1 MPWNG
6 KALRH
11 DWEVVHH
18 NGKKESSSGVC
29 EEPME
34 WNRDWTENRINA
46 MGEEV
51 RKTWSV
57 IPWSENGNIYDVKEK
72 CINEELNMKKE
83 TH

>member
-1 MPWNG
+1 
-6 KALRH
+6 
-11 DWEVVHH
+11 
-18 NGKKESSSGVC
+18 
-29 EEPME
+29 ME